1 MINKYDKLA
10 AYCQQIIRD
19 KNIKEKYYPEF
30 WQIPDKY
37 INYEFINKYGLL
49 FIINDYE
56 LIKMLI
62 YNKNI
67 DLNVL
72 QYRPSF
78 CIYTYNV
85 LDYLLQSNLINIKL
99 IKYIYK
105 ITNIISRKSLSY
117 YIDYH
122 LENSDIKIIKYL
134 IKKGADIHFG
144 NCLREIKDCHWNWH
158 WHWHISNFNYNLK
171 HMLNIFL
178 NNGFNLYR
186 IYFGE
191 TNISDLKIY
200 KKINNESL
208 FKKLYYVSKSHYKN
222 LIKYYFIINSNKY
235 KVGFIFGAQKLILL
249 YKNINKR
256 KARD

>member
-10 AYCQQIIRD
+10 AYCQQIIKD
-19 KNIKEKYYPEF
+19 KNIEEKYYPEF
-30 WQIPDKY
+30 GQIPDKY
-37 INYEFINKYGLL
+37 INYEFINKYGIL
-49 FIINDYE
+49 FIIIAYDDYE
-56 LIKMLI
+56 LTKMLI
-62 YNKNI
+62 FNKNI

-72 QYRPSF
+72 LYRPSI

-85 LDYLLQSNLINIKL
+85 LDSLLQCNFINIKL
-99 IKYIYK
+99 IKYMYK
-105 ITNIISRKSLSY
+105 RTNIISRKILSY
-117 YIDYH
+117 YIDVQ

-144 NCLREIKDCHWNWH
+144 NCLREIKDWN
-158 WHWHISNFNYNLK
+158 WHISNVNYNLK

-200 KKINNESL
+200 KKINNYSL
-208 FKKLYYVSKSHYKN
+208 FKKLYYVSKRHYKN

-235 KVGFIFGAQKLILL
+235 KVGFIFGSPK
-249 YKNINKR
+249 
-256 KARD
+256 